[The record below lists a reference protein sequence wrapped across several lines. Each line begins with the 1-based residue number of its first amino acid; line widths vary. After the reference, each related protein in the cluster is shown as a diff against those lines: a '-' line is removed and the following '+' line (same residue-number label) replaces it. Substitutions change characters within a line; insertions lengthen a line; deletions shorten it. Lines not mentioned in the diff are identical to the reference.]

1 MCGECAAGHGG
12 EDFYASLRDCASP
25 AELYARQLATPW
37 DETEPDQWESQIL
50 CRILSKHRAIFV
62 TRPELRGMVEDMKM
76 TYAPDI
82 PSALALARSW
92 GKESLAVIPD
102 GVSVIPRA

>member
-1 MCGECAAGHGG
+1 
-12 EDFYASLRDCASP
+12 
-25 AELYARQLATPW
+25 
-37 DETEPDQWESQIL
+37 
-50 CRILSKHRAIFV
+50 
-62 TRPELRGMVEDMKM
+62 PELRGMVEDMKM